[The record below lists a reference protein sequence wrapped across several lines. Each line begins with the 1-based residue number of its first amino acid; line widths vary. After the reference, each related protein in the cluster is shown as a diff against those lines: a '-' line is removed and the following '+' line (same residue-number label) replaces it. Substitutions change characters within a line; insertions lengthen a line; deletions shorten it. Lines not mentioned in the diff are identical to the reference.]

1 MNRYHYHLNLVLFWL
16 ISLPIW
22 GQQVSNQVR
31 IQIVQPVQNRSF
43 EGTLNDL
50 TAIGD
55 QLQVQIQQLTGTN
68 RRRVNLVATLENFA
82 QTVRIRTVTN
92 TAIELNGTAPFMLY
106 GRNLTT
112 FFDASSIDVEGMDRN
127 DLIQGGFVPEGF
139 YRLCVIA
146 YDADIQDGFTS
157 QISNPN
163 LSGCVTLR
171 AQYPE
176 PPRINLIANSAVQ
189 PDTGLVVTQ
198 TLFNILWSPTTG
210 NGTSFQYTLRIA
222 DMGDGELNPE
232 VAFMDPTIAF
242 QQVRQPTYEQTTPS
256 TNMMVGMGGMLVVQ
270 LEENHRYAVQ
280 VQAVA
285 ADGSGVKN
293 NGFSQVVAFWF
304 GNKPSGNRAVARVA
318 PTINYMSYPQG
329 GYMPFRGMPVVVK
342 FNPYSENYSRWDSYF
357 TISGQGPSG
366 NRTLPELHRPLGWNG
381 RPPGPLAA
389 QREAT
394 KNPSL
399 TVEQAQ
405 HIAISHNNSEIP
417 YSFYQYVGRGKEY
430 AWNGTV
436 VITDGTGRNEKKVE
450 RELSGSFIA
459 GMDKPQLSIP
469 ANKSTQQPGTITF
482 RYRTANDPDLAG
494 LMPFEVIQ
502 ASRTGK
508 GGFDLSIAEKAV
520 LEIADTVTF
529 TRILHTQP
537 LELKKEFGGNN
548 GTARIDWSD
557 IKKFVFKEQEAT
569 FPFTKKGTYYWRVRW
584 LTNPDGPITG
594 VSYNQSET
602 WEFTIGEPT
611 STSTTTTTTT
621 TGDTPPLAAND
632 CKANCEVT
640 LPANPVASGIAP
652 TLIVKVGH
660 FAMRIVT
667 ATPKAGNAYDGE
679 GIIKNFSIWGYEPEL
694 KVQFTNL
701 KVTKVDT
708 YLQAF
713 AGEVNTLTG
722 GHELLNL
729 AERALDQPLT
739 LPLGFDFMLQ
749 GNRFILQLT
758 GLKFLPT
765 KAEASFRIAGHIPG
779 AEGDERKYDIVADKV
794 CMVPGGFGGTARFFL
809 NANIYGSAEADAYQ
823 FYIKGREEGAV
834 DRSSYVEFKCDT
846 LSLQLAG
853 GLRFP
858 RTKLLPEDDQGQV
871 IAGNVDAEFLYRID
885 QRVTKEAS
893 PAGVTTTGMVVG
905 LTFNHPF
912 QVVGFEGWG
921 FRMQDAFVDMSD
933 MSNPP
938 DMQFPAVYNFA
949 SWLPAGQTANEQLRK
964 TWEGVYGRTFALR
977 LPKELT
983 ENRKSY
989 GVRDLIIDKT
999 GVTLSVEAEN
1009 VLSSEDAGW
1018 GFSIDKLTLSIIQ
1031 TSTFSGN
1038 MKGKLQLPVFDPGDR
1053 LDYTM
1058 LLSSQPIS
1066 GTAGPNY
1073 ICTVSV
1079 PAGEPLN
1086 MNLWLAKM
1094 QLDPS
1099 SQVEFSLGGAS
1110 KIRLKGHLNGSF
1122 GIYPGGRDE
1131 LMGLKLNDVRFEN
1144 FSFDTDSSSF
1154 FTFKNASYSRASGQ
1168 PVVSFASPQHSAAKF
1183 PLTIN
1188 EIDFIKSSSGGYV
1201 KPGLHID
1208 ADLALSDEITAGL
1221 GLTIYGKLKLAG
1233 VRPVDVG
1240 YDHTDLQ
1247 AIRLDVETKGFTLKG
1262 EVEFYKDHADY
1273 GDGFYGNVA
1282 VTMPM
1287 KIGGRLT
1294 VRFGTKGEAGQA
1306 DYYSYWFVDGM
1317 IHLKN
1322 GIAIGPLSLNA
1333 FGGGAYHHMRL
1344 SNPNDT
1350 TAEKASRLARE
1361 ALAEPDVTPDNIPA
1375 SGLKFV
1381 PDKNVYL
1388 GIRAGVV
1395 ASMTG
1400 ESTIFNMDVG
1410 LTAEISGNG
1419 GLNNIS
1425 LNGNG
1430 YLLQELDTRPED
1442 PPMKA
1447 SVLITYDRTGEK
1459 SRLDGNFQIMVDF
1472 YDILVG
1478 RRANNI
1484 AGEAQL
1490 HIDDEMWYFY
1500 LGNPSD
1506 RAGLKARLKV
1516 GKSEVAS
1523 LNMDAYFMVG
1533 HGIPPELPPLP
1544 EFVRNMMNHSSGD
1557 KLDNQVTSD
1566 SRPPRVPATYEN
1578 GKGIAFGGSIDFHT
1592 KPTFLVFYADLRLVV
1607 GADINITKNESAVC
1621 VGSNEPR
1628 GVNGW
1633 YGQGQ
1638 AYAAI
1643 SGAIGI
1649 HVDLVFIEGNYEIAS
1664 VGAAIA
1670 MMAKLPNPNYFSGRA
1685 ALYYSILDGLVDG
1698 HCNFNLEFGENC
1710 VLAGNNPLADLNF
1723 ISDMQPD
1730 GGEGVSPGTD
1740 ITTSF
1745 FFPMDKEFELE
1756 EVSADGSVVIRKF
1769 KPFIKRYELFET
1781 KGNSQTLVANLS
1793 QRFERNNAVTILSHR
1808 DYLKGNTPY
1817 KAIIEVQVYETTSG
1831 SPVLVKKTDSS
1842 TEPYSEERS
1851 VAFKTGPLPQMLEDV
1866 VDSWPVQNQRFFL
1879 QNQGLEAAV
1888 SRATPGVESFCL
1900 EATSRGKKGY
1910 IKVGGQAYLFTNSVE
1925 YNTHNA
1931 ATGGAGVGRSV
1942 AYKAIFTPKDGS
1954 AAPTE
1959 TNMKYYSD
1967 ARAVEFDIPK
1977 LTNSTTYQLT
1987 IVRKVSQ
1994 GINTTP
2000 TTAVAYAEDR
2010 LVTTMTTQ
2018 NKKGE
2023 QVVMEGGSSTV
2034 ARRQM
2039 NIRGLSS
2046 AAVEPPVFT
2055 VFSYTFRTSRYNS
2068 HRDKLAALTLSPGQ
2082 TTFLGVRTWTAETD
2096 EAFETVDLPSTIIT
2110 AANGVQ
2116 AASGDCGAIQLPL
2129 MQILLPDMDNTYLT
2143 TAHRKFQVMNEQHTG
2158 YNRFRFPGIQH
2169 EKNIANATDN
2179 QIRNTLSLGSDER
2192 GLVLSLRTGPQR
2204 IASSAFVPAL
2214 AVLPNLLGSG
2224 STVPLPFKTPY
2235 YVSSG
2240 LVAPLD
2246 PSVGMRPNVA
2256 ASAVAVTVGVAT
2268 ASTSNGPSFSGAP
2281 TGSPGSTGNGKPKVS
2296 IMDMTDLV
2304 LTAQNYQIISNL
2316 LTFQQMV
2323 PPTLSTPVGELTLYN
2338 ATEKNRLEYLIR
2350 QEPMLD
2356 KVMRMQGKQR
2366 MQFIY
2371 RVPTM
2376 YGSYSTAPVTF
2387 EGTIN

>member
-1 MNRYHYHLNLVLFWL
+1 MPHYRYRLSLMLFCL
-16 ISLPIW
+16 MSLPIW
-22 GQQVSNQVR
+22 GQQVSNQVQIR
-31 IQIVQPVQNRSF
+31 ILQPVQNRSF

-68 RRRVNLVATLENFA
+68 RRRVNLVATLENLA

-92 TAIELNGTAPFMLY
+92 TAIELNGTTPFVLY
-106 GRNLTT
+106 GRNLTN
-112 FFDASSIDVEGMDRN
+112 FFDASSIEVEGIDRN
-127 DLIQGGFVPEGF
+127 ELIQGGFVSEGF
-139 YRLCVIA
+139 YKLCVIA
-146 YDADIQDGFTS
+146 YDADIQGGFSS
-157 QISNPN
+157 QISSPN

-176 PPRINLIANSAVQ
+176 PPRINLIANSSVQ
-189 PDTGLVVTQ
+189 PDTGLIVTQ
-198 TLFNILWSPTTG
+198 ALFNILWSPTTG
-210 NGTSFQYTLRIA
+210 NGTTFQYTLRIA
-222 DMGDGELNPE
+222 DMGDGSLNPE
-232 VAFMDPTIAF
+232 VAFMDPNIAF

-285 ADGSGVKN
+285 ANGSGVKN
-293 NGFSQVVAFWF
+293 DGFSQVVAFWF
-304 GNKPSGNRAVARVA
+304 GNKPNSNQAVARMA
-318 PTINYMSYPQG
+318 PSINYVAYPQG

-342 FNPYSENYSRWDSYF
+342 YDPYSDDYKRFDSEF
-357 TISGQGPSG
+357 TISG
-366 NRTLPELHRPLGWNG
+366 LPVFKRALGWAS
-381 RPPGPLAA
+381 GPLVSQRNNIGDNTLTEEDA
-389 QREAT
+389 QY
-394 KNPSL
+394 
-399 TVEQAQ
+399 V
-405 HIAISHNNSEIP
+405 AISQNKSHAN
-417 YSFYQYVGRGKEY
+417 YRSFFVNGLMRGQTY
-430 AWNGTV
+430 NWNGSV
-436 VITDGTGRNEKKVE
+436 WLSDWSE
-450 RELSGSFIA
+450 RDNDRKQDISGSFKA
-459 GMDKPQLSIP
+459 GMGSPVLQLP
-469 ANKSTQQPGTITF
+469 ANKDTLKGGEISFQ
-482 RYRTANDPDLAG
+482 YRTA
-494 LMPFEVIQ
+494 EVPTVGDGFNFSKCFDIVQ
-502 ASRTGK
+502 ASRK
-508 GGFDLSIAEKAV
+508 QVEGFTISINEKAV
-520 LEIADTVTF
+520 LEVADTQSF
-529 TRILHTQP
+529 TSVMFRDSVS
-537 LELKKEFGGNN
+537 LKKAFDQGEN
-548 GTARIDWSD
+548 GEGIQAYVYASQA
-557 IKKFVFKEQEAT
+557 KKFTITQ
-569 FPFTKKGTYYWRVRW
+569 KGTYYWRVRW
-584 LTNPDGPITG
+584 LTNPDGPVTG
-594 VSYNQSET
+594 LSYNQSEI
-602 WEFTIGEPT
+602 WQFTIGEPT
-611 STSTTTTTTT
+611 STTSTTAT
-621 TGDTPPLAAND
+621 TGDTPPQVAKD
-632 CKANCEVT
+632 CKANCDVP
-640 LPANPVASGIAP
+640 LPTSPVATGIAKNVA
-652 TLIVKVGH
+652 VKVGH
-660 FAMRIVT
+660 FTMLVT
-667 ATPKAGNAYDGE
+667 VATPKSGNTYDGE

-729 AERALDQPLT
+729 AEVALGQPLT

-758 GLKFLPT
+758 GLKFLTT

-823 FYIKGREEGAV
+823 FYIKGKEEGAV
-834 DRSSYVEFKCDT
+834 ERSSYVEFKCDT

-858 RTKLLPEDDQGQV
+858 RTKLLPEDDQGQI

-921 FRMQDAFVDMSD
+921 FKMQDAFVDMSD

-964 TWEGVYGRTFALR
+964 TWKGVYGRTFALR
-977 LPKELT
+977 MPKELT
-983 ENRKSY
+983 ENRRSF

-1009 VLSSEDAGW
+1009 VLSPEEAGW
-1018 GFSIDKLTLSIIQ
+1018 GFSIDKLTLSMIQ
-1031 TSTFSGN
+1031 TSAFSGN
-1038 MKGKLQLPVFDPGDR
+1038 MKGKIQLPIFDPGDR
-1053 LDYTM
+1053 LDYNM
-1058 LLSSQPIS
+1058 VLSSQPIS
-1066 GTAGPNY
+1066 STAGPNY

-1079 PAGEPLN
+1079 PADEPLN

-1110 KIRLKGHLNGSF
+1110 KIRLKGHLNGSL

-1131 LMGLKLNDVRFEN
+1131 LMGLKLTDVRFEN
-1144 FSFDTDSSSF
+1144 FSFDTDSSGF

-1188 EIDFIKSSSGGYV
+1188 EIDFRKDNTGGV
-1201 KPGLHID
+1201 PKPGLHID

-1221 GLTIYGKLKLAG
+1221 ALTIYGKLELAG

-1240 YDHTDLQ
+1240 YDHTDLE

-1262 EVEFYKDHADY
+1262 IVEFYKNHETY
-1273 GDGFYGNVA
+1273 GDGFYGDVA

-1294 VRFGTKGEAGQA
+1294 VRFGTVGEAGQA

-1344 SNPNDT
+1344 SNPNDM

-1361 ALAEPDVTPDNIPA
+1361 ALAEPDVTPDKIPA

-1381 PDKNVYL
+1381 PDKTVYL

-1410 LTAEISGNG
+1410 LTAEISGSG
-1419 GLNNIS
+1419 GLNTIS

-1459 SRLDGNFQIMVDF
+1459 SKLDGNFQVMVDF

-1478 RRANNI
+1478 RRKDNI

-1506 RAGLKARLKV
+1506 RAGLKASLKV
-1516 GKSEVAS
+1516 GKTDVAS

-1557 KLDNQVTSD
+1557 NLDNQVTSD
-1566 SRPPRVPATYEN
+1566 SRTPRVPTTYEN
-1578 GKGIAFGGSIDFHT
+1578 GKGIAFGGSIDFQT

-1607 GADINITKNESAVC
+1607 GADITITKNESAVC
-1621 VGSNEPR
+1621 AGSNEPR

-1638 AYAAI
+1638 AYAGI
-1643 SGAIGI
+1643 KGAIGI
-1649 HVDLVFIEGNYEIAS
+1649 HVDLGFTEGNYEIAS

-1670 MMAKLPNPNYFSGRA
+1670 MTAKLPNPNYFSGRA
-1685 ALYYSILDGLVDG
+1685 ALYYSILDGWVDG
-1698 HCNFNLEFGENC
+1698 YCNFNLEFGENC
-1710 VLAGNNPLADLNF
+1710 VLAGNNPLGELNF

-1730 GGEGVSPGTD
+1730 GGQEVSPGTD

-1745 FFPMDKEFELE
+1745 YFPMDKEFELE
-1756 EVSADGSVVIRKF
+1756 EVRPDNSVVIRKF

-1793 QRFERNNAVTILSHR
+1793 QRFERNNVVAILSHR
-1808 DYLKGNTPY
+1808 DYLKGDTPY

-1831 SPVLVKKTDSS
+1831 SPVLVKKPNSN
-1842 TEPYSEERS
+1842 EPFSEEKPVS
-1851 VAFKTGPLPQMLEDV
+1851 FTTGPLPKMLENV
-1866 VDSWPVQNQRFFL
+1866 VDSWPLQNQRFFL

-1888 SRATPGVESFCL
+1888 SRITPGVESFCQ

-1910 IKVGGQAYLFTNSVE
+1910 IKVGGQAYLFTNSTE
-1925 YNTHNA
+1925 QNTQNA
-1931 ATGGAGVGRSV
+1931 ATGGASAVGRSV
-1942 AYKAIFTPKDGS
+1942 GYKAIFTPKDGS
-1954 AAPTE
+1954 SAPIEANLT
-1959 TNMKYYSD
+1959 YYGD
-1967 ARAVEFDIPK
+1967 AMAVEFDIPK
-1977 LTNSTTYQLT
+1977 LANSTTYRLD
-1987 IVRKVSQ
+1987 IVRRVRQ
-1994 GINTTP
+1994 GANASP
-2000 TTAVAYAEDR
+2000 ATAMAFSEGR
-2010 LVTTMTTQ
+2010 SVTTFSTQ
-2018 NKKGE
+2018 NKQG
-2023 QVVMEGGSSTV
+2023 QAVAMDGGRSTLS
-2034 ARRQM
+2034 RRQFG
-2039 NIRGLSS
+2039 IRGIQGTS
-2046 AAVEPPVFT
+2046 EPPEFV

-2068 HRDKLAALTLSPGQ
+2068 HREKLATLTLTPGQ
-2082 TTFLGVRTWTAETD
+2082 TTFLGVRTWTVETD
-2096 EAFETVDLPSTIIT
+2096 EAFETVDFPSTIIAAAKGSQT
-2110 AANGVQ
+2110 ASEA
-2116 AASGDCGAIQLPL
+2116 CGAIQIPL
-2129 MQILLPDMDNTYLT
+2129 MQLILPDQSNTYLA
-2143 TAHRKFQVMNEQHTG
+2143 TAHRKFQVIGELMTD
-2158 YNRFRFPGIQH
+2158 YNRLKFPGIQH

-2179 QIRNTLSLGSDER
+2179 QIRNTVGLGSYER

-2204 IASSAFVPAL
+2204 MASSAFVPEL
-2214 AVLPNLLGSG
+2214 TVMPNLLGSG
-2224 STVPLPFKTPY
+2224 SSVPLPFTTPY

-2240 LVAPLD
+2240 LVAALD
-2246 PSVGMRPNVA
+2246 PSASPRPNVA
-2256 ASAVAVTVGVAT
+2256 ASAVAVNVGVAT

-2281 TGSPGSTGNGKPKVS
+2281 SGASGSAGNGKPRLA

-2304 LTAQNYQIISNL
+2304 LTSQNYQLISNL
-2316 LTFQQMV
+2316 LTFRQTI

-2338 ATEKNRLEYLIR
+2338 TSEKNRLEYLIR

-2387 EGTIN
+2387 EGNIN